1 MRWKQVEFW
10 VPIPSVS
17 LSPRFS
23 LRFLLLLVTVA
34 AVALVFYQP
43 KRSAS
48 RPVTLAPAPVGTT
61 IREAQIVEETHLAL
75 LQSPYVISAAVQR
88 DDVQELAVLRDR
100 TNPIEWIQSHLNVSL
115 SKRTGGGTA
124 QLTIATRNGDSVEL
138 KVIVDAIADA
148 YKQEVLTA
156 PTATVR

>member
-23 LRFLLLLVTVA
+23 LRFLLLLVTGV

-43 KRSAS
+43 KQSAS
-48 RPVTLAPAPVGTT
+48 RTVMLAPAPMGTT
-61 IREAQIVEETHLAL
+61 IREAQIFEETHLAL

-88 DDVQELAVLRDR
+88 DDVRELAVLRDR
-100 TNPIEWIQSHLNVSL
+100 ANPTKWIQSHLNVSP
-115 SKRTGGGTA
+115 SKRTGGA
-124 QLTIATRNGDSVEL
+124 PRLTIATRDGESVEL
-138 KVIVDAIADA
+138 KVIVDAIAEA
-148 YKQEVLTA
+148 YKQEILAA
-156 PTATVR
+156 PTAMVR